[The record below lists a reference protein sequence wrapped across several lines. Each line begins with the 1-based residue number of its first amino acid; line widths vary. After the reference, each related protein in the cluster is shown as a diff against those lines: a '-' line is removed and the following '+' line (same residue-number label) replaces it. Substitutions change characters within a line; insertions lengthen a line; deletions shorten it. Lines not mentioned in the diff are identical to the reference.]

1 SNAQTCA
8 WPLPQT
14 GYGFRGHALVFVEVA
29 AHKRR
34 AGPDARL
41 FHVKN
46 PGIPGFFRFF
56 PAFSTWLRER
66 FFLKSVSCRMSR

>member
-1 SNAQTCA
+1 MVF
-8 WPLPQT
+8 PKT
-14 GYGFRGHALVFVEVA
+14 GYGFRGHALEISKVA
-29 AHKRR
+29 AHKQK
-34 AGPDARL
+34 AGPRARL

-46 PGIPGFFRFF
+46 PGFPGFFPLF